1 MLAANKLWDVTK
13 AGDGSVVAGKPEVE
27 EYASA
32 NSVRPSTRL
41 IFPGP
46 RMQVQTQVVAGDR
59 RYVLKD
65 MFVIDL
71 EYGKDDDGQLQV
83 FASHRALPVHGQGGS
98 QAEALAAFCEAFDFQ
113 WRHLVEVPEDSLTE
127 GGRLRRQAMRNAV
140 ETAP

>member
-1 MLAANKLWDVTK
+1 MPAINELRDVTH
-13 AGDGSVVAGKPEVE
+13 AEGASFSKPAAKET
-27 EYASA
+27 YAAASPGA
-32 NSVRPSTRL
+32 SSRL

-46 RMQVQTQVVAGDR
+46 RMQVQTQINVGQR

-71 EYGKDDDGQLQV
+71 EYGRDDDGQLQV
-83 FASHRALPVHGQGGS
+83 FASHRTLPVHGHGGS
-98 QAEALAAFCEAFDFQ
+98 QAEALVVFCDAFDFQ

-127 GGRLRRQAMRNAV
+127 GGKRRRRAMQNAV